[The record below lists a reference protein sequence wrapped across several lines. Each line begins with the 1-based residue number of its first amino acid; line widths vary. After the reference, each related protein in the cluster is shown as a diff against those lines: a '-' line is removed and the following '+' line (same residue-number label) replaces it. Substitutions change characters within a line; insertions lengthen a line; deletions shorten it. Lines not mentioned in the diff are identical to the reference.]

1 MHKNSTNQR
10 LTIAIAGA
18 SGFIGRWFIDTFKH
32 KFNIIA
38 ISRRELVEEEN
49 SSVEWRQAD
58 LYSIGNTISAIAGA
72 DFAIYLVHSMMPST
86 RLNQGSFEDT
96 DLILAD
102 NFSRACEINDIKQI
116 LYVGGI
122 LPNDTNDLSPHLRSR
137 LEVEQT
143 LGSRSTPLTAIRAG
157 IIVGPGGSSF
167 TIIEKLV
174 RRLPIMGCPEWTL
187 SKTQPISLRNML
199 EIMYFCM
206 GNPTVYN
213 EVLEVGGA
221 EVLTYK
227 KMMQITAEVM
237 GKKRRIFAMP
247 VFPVWLSTFWVSKFT
262 DSSRTFISPL
272 VESLKH
278 EMIADS
284 HPILKELNLDYLS
297 FEDSVRD
304 ALNNK
309 ASIPQLPK
317 KIKDSA
323 QEIKERNTVR
333 SVQRLANPLGK
344 SATWVG
350 KRYTHWL
357 PNFFQSFI
365 QVNTDEEENCT
376 FHVLGIESPI
386 LKLNF
391 IKDRSHKDRQ
401 LFYISGGLLDK
412 RADMGWLEFRE
423 VLGGKYV
430 LAAIHDFVPKLP
442 WYVYVSTQAVVHLWV
457 MNSFNKYLKKMKPRA
472 ENLANIETARA
483 SKKRKIKK

>member
-1 MHKNSTNQR
+1 M
-10 LTIAIAGA
+10 TIAIAGA
-18 SGFIGRWFIDTFKH
+18 SGFIGRWFIDTFRH

-38 ISRRELVEEEN
+38 ISRGKLINEEN

-58 LYSIGNTISAIAGA
+58 LYSIGSTTSAVAGA

-86 RLNQGSFEDT
+86 RLNQSSFEDT

-102 NFSRACEINDIKQI
+102 NFSRACEINKIQQI
-116 LYVGGI
+116 LYLGGI
-122 LPNDTNDLSPHLRSR
+122 LPKDTNDLSPHLRSR

-157 IIVGPGGSSF
+157 IIVGSGGSSF

-199 EIMYFCM
+199 EIMDFCM

-213 EVLEVGGA
+213 EVLEVGGD

-227 KMMQITAEVM
+227 RMMEITAEVM
-237 GKKRRIFAMP
+237 GKKRRIFALP
-247 VFPVWLSTFWVSKFT
+247 IFPVWLSTFWVSKFT

-284 HPILKELNLDYLS
+284 HPILKKLNLDYLS

-304 ALNNK
+304 ALDNK
-309 ASIPQLPK
+309 DSYPKLPQ
-317 KIKDSA
+317 KIKDTA

-333 SVQRLANPLGK
+333 SVQRLSNPLMK

-365 QVNTDEEENCT
+365 QVKTDEEENCT
-376 FHVLGIESPI
+376 FHIWGIKSPI

-391 IKDRSHKDRQ
+391 IKDRSHEDRQ

-423 VLGGKYV
+423 VLEGRYV

-442 WYVYVSTQAVVHLWV
+442 WYIYVNTQAVVHLWV

-472 ENLANIETARA
+472 ADSEDIITTEITNA
-483 SKKRKIKK
+483 K